1 MPKDHWRIQ
10 RSITQHKQRASKTKR
25 HQNKL
30 LGIPTSYLS
39 WTWKCI
45 FKVQS
50 TFINSMLLDSNLG
63 RTRIA
68 SGRCST
74 SNGPRRTRLLSLSSS
89 LLDWFYQPVCLQWK
103 QSPFSSL
110 SRQTQ
115 QYAITI
121 GYICWLKLRFDA
133 LLGISE
139 SIIHWQL
146 RRSVPSEKWMLLDF
160 NVSIISPLS
169 WTYRSIPAVF
179 WNFIMGVG
187 IRQHLRLWT
196 RSQSKWMGNSMGVT
210 HRSPW
215 GACLSCTLVSP
226 WCV

>member
-25 HQNKL
+25 QQNKL

-50 TFINSMLLDSNLG
+50 TFINNMLLDSNLG

-89 LLDWFYQPVCLQWK
+89 LLDWFYQPVSLQWK

-146 RRSVPSEKWMLLDF
+146 RRSVPSEKWMLLDLF
-160 NVSIISPLS
+160 PLFLLYHEHIDLSLLYFEISS
-169 WTYRSIPAVF
+169 WVLELDNIWGFGQDHKANG
-179 WNFIMGVG
+179 WE
-187 IRQHLRLWT
+187 IRW
-196 RSQSKWMGNSMGVT
+196 V
-210 HRSPW
+210 
-215 GACLSCTLVSP
+215 
-226 WCV
+226 